1 MSKIDKQKIGIIGFG
16 NMGQAIAEQLKPA
29 YQVSVFDKGKFRLKD
44 AGGVNI
50 ESDCSGLISKVTT
63 VILAAKPQ
71 DFQALLLEVKPS
83 VKDELIISIAA
94 GITTAFIEKSLG
106 SVRVI
111 RVMPNMPARI
121 GCGMTCLCKGKFS
134 SIEDLD
140 CADELFSYMG
150 ETLRIDE
157 KMMNAVTAVSGS
169 GPAYVCYFLEQ
180 DSEEFLRNF
189 QAAAEAVGFNAQE
202 ASLLTKTTYFGTKEY
217 LKNSKLSCGELIKQV
232 ASKGGTTEA
241 ALKVLDKGGSL
252 TEAVKA
258 ALKRAGQLSR

>member
-1 MSKIDKQKIGIIGFG
+1 MINKSVGIIGYG
-16 NMGQAIAEQLKPA
+16 NMGSVIAERIKA
-29 YQVSVFDKGKFRLKD
+29 QVYVFDNDKLKTINLKD
-44 AGGVNI
+44 TIKAVLNAA
-50 ESDCSGLISKVTT
+50 
-63 VILAAKPQ
+63 ILAGKSEVIILAVKPQ
-71 DFQALLLEVKPS
+71 DLGALLE
-83 VKDELIISIAA
+83 IIREPAKGTNKIFVSIAA
-94 GITTAFIEKSLG
+94 GISTGYIEKSLDNA
-106 SVRVI
+106 RVI
-111 RVMPNMPARI
+111 RVMPNIAAKF
-121 GCGMTCLCKGKFS
+121 GSSMTCLSKGRFS
-134 SIEDLD
+134 STEDLD
-140 CADELFSYMG
+140 LVEELFGDLG
-150 ETLRIDE
+150 ETLRVDE

-258 ALKRAGQLSR
+258 ALKRAEELSR